1 MFVLTADQVGSRD
14 SADLVAALLPH
25 LAERFGAQ
33 LALPPDRNA
42 GDEVQALTADAATA
56 LEMALLLTRTGHWSV
71 GVGVGEVREPLPGSV
86 REATGPAFVA
96 AREAVDQ
103 AKRASHR
110 FALASSGAGLLS
122 AAEVGALMEL
132 VLAVRARRSEEGWE
146 VVDLLESGGTQSAA
160 AQQLGITPQAV
171 SLRVAAAQ
179 WRAEAAAVPALVV
192 LLDDLD
198 RGGRGGSTAGVPS

>member
-1 MFVLTADQVGSRD
+1 MFVLTADQVGSRE
-14 SADLVAALLPH
+14 SADRVAALLPV
-25 LAERFGAQ
+25 LTEKFGER

-42 GDEVQALTADAATA
+42 GDEVQALTADASTA

-71 GVGVGEVREPLPGSV
+71 GLGVGEIRDPLPGSV

-96 AREAVDQ
+96 ARDAVDQ

-110 FALASSGAGLLS
+110 FALASSEAGLL
-122 AAEVGALMEL
+122 AAGEVGALVEL
-132 VLAVRARRSEEGWE
+132 VLAIRARRSDEGWQ
-146 VVDLLESGGTQSAA
+146 VVDLLASGGTQSAA
-160 AQQLGITPQAV
+160 AQHLGITPQAV

-198 RGGRGGSTAGVPS
+198 RGGRGGTTAGADS